1 MSKTDTG
8 KIPRIAK
15 TVREEN
21 LVEDS
26 IEIIR
31 IIRPKWIEEK
41 AKKGVEIKSK
51 VNKFYVCNII

>member
-1 MSKTDTG
+1 MSGTNDG

-15 TVREEN
+15 TVREDN

-26 IEIIR
+26 MEIIR

-41 AKKGVEIKSK
+41 DKNGVEIKSK
-51 VNKFYVCNII
+51 VNRITCL

>member
-41 AKKGVEIKSK
+41 AKNGVEIKSK
-51 VNKFYVCNII
+51 VNKFYVCNLI